1 MFTKMGGH
9 HPSKAGFLP
18 VYESINLFFKQ
29 GLALQRKNRR
39 NTAHLPSRLYDSII
53 QYRFR
58 VERLGFKSYQKQI
71 ATHDMYII
79 LQYMKNV

>member
-1 MFTKMGGH
+1 MFTKMGGC

-18 VYESINLFFKQ
+18 VYESISLFFKQ
-29 GLALQRKNRR
+29 GLALQRKNGR
-39 NTAHLPSRLYDSII
+39 NTAHLPSKLYDSII

-71 ATHDMYII
+71 ATHDMYI
-79 LQYMKNV
+79 LVQYMKNI